1 MQRAAEIYRG
11 APGGGRDDG
20 AGPRRGG
27 QLLTYRS
34 RHSSATGWAAQFEDS
49 DTGDEVEL
57 GDAGSFGLIIN
68 APADD
73 TTEWE
78 LFYSRQ
84 SAGIDRSTV
93 PVDPSLDIDISYFQ
107 VGGTYVFEGAPIRP
121 FISAGIGASQFSPD
135 QSAVQLGDLFRIQ
148 HRRRRADFSR
158 EPGRTAAR
166 RARVRL
172 RHRQRQRHLL
182 RLESRWGD
190 LRDSVR
196 DGDILWQW
204 EVFAGLTARF

>member
-1 MQRAAEIYRG
+1 MALLAAAGMTAPARAEVANYSVSVTPFIGYRV
-11 APGGGRDDG
+11 
-20 AGPRRGG
+20 GG
-27 QLLTYRS
+27 QF
-34 RHSSATGWAAQFEDS
+34 ADS

-68 APADD
+68 APADY

-107 VGGTYVFEGAPIRP
+107 AGGTYVFEGAPIRP

-135 QSAVQLGDLFRIQ
+135 QSQYNSETYFAFSIGAGAHIFPESRI
-148 HRRRRADFSR
+148 
-158 EPGRTAAR
+158 G
-166 RARVRL
+166 
-172 RHRQRQRHLL
+172 L
-182 RLESRWGD
+182 RLEGRVFGSVI
-190 LRDSVR
+190 DSDSDIFCASNQGGATCAFR
-196 DGDILWQW
+196 ADGDILWQW
-204 EVFAGLTARF
+204 EVFAGVTARF